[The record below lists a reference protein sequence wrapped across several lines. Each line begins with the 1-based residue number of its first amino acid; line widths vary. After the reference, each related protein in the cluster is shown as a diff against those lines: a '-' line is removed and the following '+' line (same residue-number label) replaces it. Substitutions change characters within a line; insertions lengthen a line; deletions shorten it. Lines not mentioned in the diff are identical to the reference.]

1 MSKTVPQLKQE
12 VFDYVA
18 LRLGEG
24 IIDLELDPSHY
35 EIAYQEALGTYR
47 QRSQNATEESY
58 HFLELQKETNEYTL
72 PDEITQVR
80 QIFRRTMG
88 STNGPFS
95 TSFDPFSAATL
106 NVYMLNFTYSGGL
119 ATYELYTEYVEQ
131 AARMF
136 GAYVNYTF
144 NPVTKK
150 LTIVRNPKGDGERL
164 LLWTYNL
171 RPETFLLQDHQTSQW
186 IKDYTY
192 SAAKQIMGEARE
204 KFASIAGPQGGTALN
219 GSQLKAEAQ
228 QEKAQLIEDL
238 KMFVDGSQPLY
249 WVIG

>member
-80 QIFRRTMG
+80 QIYRRTMG

-238 KMFVDGSQPLY
+238 KMFVDGSPPLY

>member
-1 MSKTVPQLKQE
+1 MSMTVPQLKQE

-24 IIDLELDPSHY
+24 IIDLELDPEHY

-47 QRSQNATEESY
+47 QRAQNATEESY
-58 HFLELQKETNEYTL
+58 HFLELQEETNEYTL
-72 PDEITQVR
+72 PAEITQVR
-80 QIFRRTMG
+80 QVFRRTMG

-95 TSFDPFSAATL
+95 TSFDPFSSASL

-144 NPVTKK
+144 NPVSKK
-150 LTIVRNPKGDGERL
+150 LTLVRNPKGDGERI

-186 IKDYTY
+186 IKDYTLA
-192 SAAKQIMGEARE
+192 AAKMIMGEARE

-228 QEKAQLIEDL
+228 QEKMQLVEDL